1 MCRFCYQRNIVN
13 VTFHPA
19 ATPTQDNA
27 YASSADILEQLKA
40 QLPEPLYSM
49 LSGKMAVDA
58 GELQYARLKIQV
70 LEERLRKMRIAKYG
84 PGSEKLSDLQLDL
97 LDLEP

>member
-1 MCRFCYQRNIVN
+1 
-13 VTFHPA
+13 
-19 ATPTQDNA
+19 
-27 YASSADILEQLKA
+27 
-40 QLPEPLYSM
+40 M

-84 PGSEKLSDLQLDL
+84 PGSESQQPGSNCR
-97 LDLEP
+97 ERTRSAARVF

>member
-1 MCRFCYQRNIVN
+1 
-13 VTFHPA
+13 
-19 ATPTQDNA
+19 
-27 YASSADILEQLKA
+27 
-40 QLPEPLYSM
+40 M